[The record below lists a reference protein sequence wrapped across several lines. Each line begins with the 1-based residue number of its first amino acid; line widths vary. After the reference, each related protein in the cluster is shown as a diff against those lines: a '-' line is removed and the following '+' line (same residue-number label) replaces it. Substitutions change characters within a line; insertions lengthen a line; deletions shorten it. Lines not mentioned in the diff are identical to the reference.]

1 MEYAAGVPRRRA
13 DARILLRMRIGMHE
27 TPSLILELPRSFL
40 RDWVAAVHGVGIPGN
55 LEPGQA
61 EACPRTAA
69 MTCHSKRKKTP
80 AVVMGAPSACAKFT
94 SRFLHLI
101 ADFSATEGIYASWD
115 RFASAEAGGNFLE
128 F

>member
-13 DARILLRMRIGMHE
+13 DARILLRMRVGMHE

-69 MTCHSKRKKTP
+69 MTRHSKRKKRQP
-80 AVVMGAPSACAKFT
+80 
-94 SRFLHLI
+94 L
-101 ADFSATEGIYASWD
+101 
-115 RFASAEAGGNFLE
+115 
-128 F
+128 